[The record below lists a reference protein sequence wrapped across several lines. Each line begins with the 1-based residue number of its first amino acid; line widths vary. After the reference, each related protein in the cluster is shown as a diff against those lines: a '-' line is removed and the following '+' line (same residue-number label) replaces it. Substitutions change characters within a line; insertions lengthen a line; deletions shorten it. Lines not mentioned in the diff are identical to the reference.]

1 MSVQTT
7 PITVMPMP
15 FVTIPL
21 GPTTAHV
28 ILDTPEMEHGV
39 LVK

>member
-1 MSVQTT
+1 M
-7 PITVMPMP
+7 TVMPMP

-28 ILDTPEMEHGV
+28 ILDTPEMEHGA